1 MDRLYNRFAIL
12 KARRRQLAGTL
23 SWGEQRSLV
32 DFTSRKAATFVGITP
47 KIKLVERGPLK
58 REGGRVKPF
67 VDRRL
72 EMTME
77 DT

>member
-23 SWGEQRSLV
+23 SGSGQRSFV
-32 DFTSRKAATFVGITP
+32 DFMNRKAATFVGITP
-47 KIKLVERGPLK
+47 KIKPVERGPLK
-58 REGGRVKPF
+58 REGDRVKPF

>member
-1 MDRLYNRFAIL
+1 MVRFAIL
-12 KARRRQLAGTL
+12 KARRRQSAGTL
-23 SWGEQRSLV
+23 SGGGQQSLV
-32 DFTSRKAATFVGITP
+32 NFMSRKAATLVGITL

-58 REGGRVKPF
+58 REGDRVKPF

-72 EMTME
+72 ELTME